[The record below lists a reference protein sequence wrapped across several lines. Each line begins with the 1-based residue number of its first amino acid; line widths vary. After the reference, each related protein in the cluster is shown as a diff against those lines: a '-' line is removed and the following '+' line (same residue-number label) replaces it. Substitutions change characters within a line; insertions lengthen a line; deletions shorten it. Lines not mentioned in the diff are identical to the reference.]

1 MAFDYND
8 TWEDH
13 TIMTWDY
20 EGVDV
25 IYLLGEK
32 KEKYH
37 VDIVQLSK
45 DLSYKDIP
53 MTYINS
59 ESVVNKE

>member
-25 IYLLGEK
+25 IYLLGEE

-37 VDIVQLSK
+37 VDIAWLSK
-45 DLSYKDIP
+45 DLLYKDIP
-53 MTYINS
+53 MTYVNS
-59 ESVVNKE
+59 ESDVNRE